1 MVLGA
6 FEGVRPH
13 PRPAGRRDLHQ
24 APQDPQRGG
33 VRRLHRGRPAV
44 PQLAP
49 ADRPSRRLRAR
60 PHHRRLP
67 AGAALRRRPPDR
79 GQAPGAQGPR
89 RAAFHRGHHPR
100 PRGALRADPRAGRA
114 QGDGGELRLRHLG
127 PGADRARGRA
137 VALLRLPGGGE
148 GAERRRHVAGPL
160 LDLPRRLLRAR
171 PRRRPP
177 HRGAGAGDRR
187 RLRHQAAHRALPA
200 HARVR
205 RAVRRRSDLGHR
217 VDRRHGRRRP
227 LAGDEVQL
235 PDAADPLQPRA
246 GAGAQPHHLVLAAAA
261 GRLPPLRRQGGDRH
275 QRAAVRERRD
285 HAPHLGRR
293 RRHRLLRL
301 ADAGGQAD
309 AVLRRPGQPRQV
321 PALRHQ
327 RRPRRDQRQ
336 AGGAG
341 LGARAGRL
349 PRPRG
354 RRPAVRPDD
363 GLAGG
368 RVRQTP

>member
-1 MVLGA
+1 M
-6 FEGVRPH
+6 
-13 PRPAGRRDLHQ
+13 
-24 APQDPQRGG
+24 
-33 VRRLHRGRPAV
+33 
-44 PQLAP
+44 PQLAR
-49 ADRPSRRLRAR
+49 ADRPARRLRPR

-67 AGAALRRRPPDR
+67 ARRALRRRPADR
-79 GQAPGAQGPR
+79 GRSAGAQGAR
-89 RAAFHRGHHPR
+89 REALHRGHHPR
-100 PRGALRADPRAGRA
+100 PRGAVRADPRARRA

-127 PGADRARGRA
+127 PGANRARSGA
-137 VALLRLPGGGE
+137 VALLRLPRGGE
-148 GAERRRHVAGPL
+148 GAERRRDVAGPL
-160 LDLPRRLLRAR
+160 LDLPRHLLRAR
-171 PRRRPP
+171 PRGRPP
-177 HRGAGAGDRR
+177 HRGAGAGDHR

-200 HARVR
+200 HARIR

-227 LAGDEVQL
+227 LAGDEDQL
-235 PDAADPLQPRA
+235 PDAADAVQPRA
-246 GAGAQPHHLVLAAAA
+246 GAGAQPDDLVLGADA

-301 ADAGGQAD
+301 ADAGRQAD
-309 AVLRRPGQPRQV
+309 AVLRRAGQPRQV

-341 LGARAGRL
+341 LGARPGRL

-354 RRPAVRPDD
+354 RRAAVRRDD

-368 RVRQTP
+368 RVRRAP